1 MGADY
6 SACQLAV
13 LMGVHID
20 TIRRLARCGQL
31 SGAYRLGGQ
40 WRFSREAIERMRGEI
55 RRFTYGPPNGGLGE
69 IEPSQE
75 EEQ

>member
-1 MGADY
+1 MRADY
-6 SACQLAV
+6 SAGQLAE
-13 LMGVHID
+13 LMGVHVR

-31 SGAYRLGGQ
+31 PGGYRIGGR
-40 WRFSREAIERMRGEI
+40 WRFSQEAIGRMRGEI
-55 RRFTYGPPNGGLGE
+55 RQSTYGSPNGGLGE